1 MNYKKHPEL
10 YTRNW
15 IAIPFIFS
23 MIIPLVILDIFLEVY
38 HQIAFRLYNLKLL
51 KRSDHI
57 RIDRQKLKYLNL
69 LEKFGCTYC
78 GYANGLLEYA
88 RTIAG
93 ETEKYWCGIKHGKVS
108 GGDTFIEPSYQKD
121 FLEYGDI
128 KGYEEITK
136 K

>member
-15 IAIPFIFS
+15 IAVPFILI
-23 MIIPLVILDIFLEVY
+23 MIFPLVILDIFLEVY
-38 HQIAFRLYNLKLL
+38 HQAAFRLYNLKRVSR
-51 KRSDHI
+51 KDHI

-93 ETEKYWCGIKHGKVS
+93 ETEKYWCGVKHKKIGEN
-108 GGDTFIEPSYQKD
+108 DTFVEPSYQKD

-128 KGYEEITK
+128 EGYK
-136 K
+136 KIIKK